1 MADSNKSGTSW
12 TKTPAGAESDSRL
25 QDGEYRTL
33 AKLCALAWEG
43 EPDQKT
49 PALHWREFVERL
61 SISKATYFRHVHL
74 LEATGYIRTDRSGDR
89 IMFAILTG
97 ETVRPS
103 PPPPPIGER
112 TKITRGEGGG
122 VLMGETVRMLQKAG
136 IGEPLRSELAA
147 DAAVTPEYLNAHIRY
162 SELLDEPVRF
172 LAQRLKMRDPVP
184 QRELDELLDAKRE
197 ERRFWRS

>member
-1 MADSNKSGTSW
+1 
-12 TKTPAGAESDSRL
+12 
-25 QDGEYRTL
+25 
-33 AKLCALAWEG
+33 
-43 EPDQKT
+43 
-49 PALHWREFVERL
+49 
-61 SISKATYFRHVHL
+61 
-74 LEATGYIRTDRSGDR
+74 
-89 IMFAILTG
+89 
-97 ETVRPS
+97 
-103 PPPPPIGER
+103 
-112 TKITRGEGGG
+112 
-122 VLMGETVRMLQKAG
+122 MGETVRMLQKAG